1 MRAPVGTIRIYKI
14 AEVLGIPSQE
24 VVRLLRTQHG
34 IEAKSA
40 SSTVE
45 EIVARQFAERVARKR
60 NVALPPGALF
70 SQRAAS
76 KRANPPE
83 PAAPAAPRLGPPR
96 LVKSAKTARA
106 AAEAADAGAAA
117 AAAEAARTPPADTA
131 PPPPVPG
138 AHAPV
143 AGAPATAEAPTAV
156 RTASAAPPPRVV
168 RPEPRLRVEG
178 APRLR
183 VETPRIR
190 VEEPPAQVAEASRG
204 EVEPVRAQVEAAP
217 GAQAEP
223 PRAGVQPPRTEAEPL
238 RAGVQPP
245 RTQVEQ
251 PLPVQAGPSD
261 AQVAETPPARTE
273 PSGAQV
279 AEPPPAGIEPH
290 RVQVAET
297 PAARIEPPRVQVAA
311 ARPAA
316 RVEPPRSQAE
326 GGPARAAGATG
337 HAAAGPVARVEPR
350 TPPAAATPP
359 PAGATSGAAAGP
371 VARVEPRTPPAA
383 ATPPPAG
390 ATSGAAAGPI
400 ARAEPRT
407 PPAVATP
414 PPAGATGRAAAG
426 PIARVE
432 PPPTATTPP
441 PSPAAAG
448 PAGTAP
454 AAPPR
459 AAAPVR
465 PAAPPRAA
473 APVRPAAPPRAAA
486 PVRPA
491 VPPRAAA
498 RPAAPP
504 RAAAPASPAVPTPAR
519 RPGSGLVLRPT
530 GRVAPP
536 RLRLRIE
543 EPKPAKPRPAAPAAP
558 RTPVRPVQ
566 PGAPAGPAGGA
577 ARPPLGGPRPL
588 PSQPVRPPLVRP
600 LPPRPAVGY
609 RPPPRPHHRP
619 GGRRAQ
625 YRRTRTQTPATPPPP
640 PPVTRTITLAEGMT
654 VKDLAERLE
663 VKPKD
668 VLKKLIERRVMMTIN
683 TTLDSETATTIARE
697 FGADVKM
704 RTFEEEMVVIEAE
717 EAKPD
722 DLIVRAPVVTVM
734 GHVDHGKTT
743 LLDAIREAKVA
754 EGEAGGITQHIGA
767 YSVAVNGR
775 KIVFLDTPGHEAFT
789 LMRARGAQ
797 VTDVVVLVVAA
808 DDGVM
813 PQTQEA
819 IDHARAASVPIIV
832 AINKIDKADANLD
845 RVRKELAERG
855 LTPEDWGGST
865 VTVPVSAKKRDNL
878 DGLLEMILLVTELEE
893 QKANP
898 KRAAT
903 GTVLEAKV
911 DRGRGPVATI
921 LVQDGTLRVGDNF
934 IAGVVVGRVRALL
947 DDRLQKIGE
956 AGPASPVEVLGLTGL
971 PQPGDAFQAVTDAA
985 KARQIAVLRQN
996 QAKEKA
1002 LGGRGQR
1009 LTLESLQQ
1017 QLSEGEAKELPII
1030 IKADVQGSAE
1040 VLADSLGKLGDER
1053 VKTRII
1059 HTGVGAISEWD
1070 VLLASTSNAIIVGFN
1085 VRPDRNASGVA
1096 EREGVDVRLHSVIY
1110 DVTDELK
1117 KALAGLLDPTTKEVR
1132 LGAAEIRQLFK
1143 IPKFG
1148 TAAGCMVT
1156 EGVVTRA
1163 GDARARLVRDG
1174 VVVHEGRI
1182 GSLRRFKDDVNEVRS
1197 GMECGLAFERF
1208 ADLKAGDVVESF
1220 TVEKVVATV

>member
-1 MRAPVGTIRIYKI
+1 MP
-14 AEVLGIPSQE
+14 
-24 VVRLLRTQHG
+24 
-34 IEAKSA
+34 
-40 SSTVE
+40 
-45 EIVARQFAERVARKR
+45 
-60 NVALPPGALF
+60 
-70 SQRAAS
+70 
-76 KRANPPE
+76 
-83 PAAPAAPRLGPPR
+83 
-96 LVKSAKTARA
+96 
-106 AAEAADAGAAA
+106 
-117 AAAEAARTPPADTA
+117 
-131 PPPPVPG
+131 
-138 AHAPV
+138 
-143 AGAPATAEAPTAV
+143 PATAGS
-156 RTASAAPPPRVV
+156 RT
-168 RPEPRLRVEG
+168 G
-178 APRLR
+178 A
-183 VETPRIR
+183 
-190 VEEPPAQVAEASRG
+190 
-204 EVEPVRAQVEAAP
+204 
-217 GAQAEP
+217 
-223 PRAGVQPPRTEAEPL
+223 
-238 RAGVQPP
+238 
-245 RTQVEQ
+245 
-251 PLPVQAGPSD
+251 
-261 AQVAETPPARTE
+261 
-273 PSGAQV
+273 
-279 AEPPPAGIEPH
+279 
-290 RVQVAET
+290 
-297 PAARIEPPRVQVAA
+297 
-311 ARPAA
+311 
-316 RVEPPRSQAE
+316 
-326 GGPARAAGATG
+326 
-337 HAAAGPVARVEPR
+337 
-350 TPPAAATPP
+350 
-359 PAGATSGAAAGP
+359 
-371 VARVEPRTPPAA
+371 
-383 ATPPPAG
+383 
-390 ATSGAAAGPI
+390 
-400 ARAEPRT
+400 
-407 PPAVATP
+407 
-414 PPAGATGRAAAG
+414 
-426 PIARVE
+426 
-432 PPPTATTPP
+432 
-441 PSPAAAG
+441 
-448 PAGTAP
+448 
-454 AAPPR
+454 
-459 AAAPVR
+459 
-465 PAAPPRAA
+465 
-473 APVRPAAPPRAAA
+473 
-486 PVRPA
+486 
-491 VPPRAAA
+491 
-498 RPAAPP
+498 
-504 RAAAPASPAVPTPAR
+504 
-519 RPGSGLVLRPT
+519 GLALRPT
-530 GRVAPP
+530 GRVVPP

-543 EPKPAKPRPAAPAAP
+543 EPKPVKPRPAPTPAVP
-558 RTPVRPVQ
+558 RTLPRP
-566 PGAPAGPAGGA
+566 APPMAPTGQV
-577 ARPPLGGPRPL
+577 ARPALGGPRPL
-588 PSQPVRPPLVRP
+588 PSQPVRPPAARP

-609 RPPPRPHHRP
+609 RPPPPRPHHRP

-625 YRRTRTQTPATPPPP
+625 YRRTRTQAPAAPAPP

-683 TTLDSETATTIARE
+683 TTLDAETATTIARE

-743 LLDAIREAKVA
+743 LLDAIRETKVA

-767 YSVAVNGR
+767 YSVQISGR

-797 VTDVVVLVVAA
+797 VTDIVILVVAA

-819 IDHARAASVPIIV
+819 IDHAKVAGVPIIV
-832 AINKIDKADANLD
+832 AVNKIDKADANLD
-845 RVRKELAERG
+845 RVKKELSERE
-855 LTPEDWGGST
+855 LTPEDWGGTT
-865 VTVPVSAKKRDNL
+865 VTVPVSAKKRNNL

-947 DDRLQKIGE
+947 DDRLQKTDE
-956 AGPASPVEVLGLTGL
+956 VGPSSPVEVLGLTGL

-1059 HTGVGAISEWD
+1059 HTGVGAVSEWD

-1085 VRPDRNASGVA
+1085 VRPDRNATSVA
-1096 EREGVDVRLHSVIY
+1096 EREGVDIRLHSVIY

-1132 LGAAEIRQLFK
+1132 LGAAEIRQTFK

-1156 EGVVTRA
+1156 EGVITRA
-1163 GDARARLVRDG
+1163 GDAQARIVRDG

-1182 GSLRRFKDDVNEVRS
+1182 GSLRRFKDDVNEVR
-1197 GMECGLAFERF
+1197 GGLECGLAFERF
-1208 ADLKAGDVVESF
+1208 ADLKVGDVVESF